1 MAGHYGVRLDGEI
14 PEARVESCSARIG
27 PRLSIDQRG
36 VRGATFA
43 DADGCSGDVPSAA
56 EAVRIAQVR

>member
-1 MAGHYGVRLDGEI
+1 MADHCGVRLDGEI

-36 VRGATFA
+36 VRDATFA
-43 DADGCSGDVPSAA
+43 DGSSGDAPSAA